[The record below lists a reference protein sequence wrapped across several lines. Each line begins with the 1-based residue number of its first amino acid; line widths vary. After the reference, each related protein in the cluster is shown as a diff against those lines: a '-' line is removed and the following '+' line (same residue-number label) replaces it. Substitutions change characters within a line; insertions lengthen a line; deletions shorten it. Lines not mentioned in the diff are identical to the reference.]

1 MLCSGDRVVAG
12 VSGGADSVCLFF
24 LLLALQQKMELSL
37 AVVHINHGIRPEAE
51 EDARYVEKLCAEWG
65 IAFFL
70 VEKDVKA
77 EAEALKCSEEEAGR
91 RVRYEAFRQAAESF
105 HADKIAVAH
114 NSNDRSETMLFHLFR
129 GTGISGLSSI
139 PPVRDRII
147 RPLLCLERWEIE
159 EYLEMKGVSYCI
171 DATNDGDDYTRNR
184 IRHHILP
191 YVEKEIVPGSVS
203 HMAQT
208 AELLLETEDYL
219 QQQTLAAMEG
229 CVICDKEERAGQRY
243 LISVAG
249 LLSCHPVLQK
259 RLLFHLVK
267 ALSPQARDISY
278 VHIKKLLG
286 LFTGKGNRR
295 VSLPFHI
302 VGRREYDR
310 VMLERG
316 ESLKEQAAGLG
327 CRQESRNPQ
336 DREASA
342 EQIISLNIPQL
353 GAYSGANGSF
363 QEMITEWGI
372 PQSGTQQVLWGNFR
386 IEYKILENFGEK
398 NQELPGNEY
407 TKWFD
412 CDKIIKPPEIRTRKS
427 GDYLTLADKGGKL
440 IHQSLK
446 DFFINKKIPAKERE
460 QIPLLAEGAHV
471 IWLVGH
477 RISEYYKVSKDTR
490 HILQVQIMKDTDD

>member
-1 MLCSGDRVVAG
+1 MLCPGDRVVAG

-37 AVVHINHGIRPEAE
+37 AVVHINHGIRSEAG

-65 IAFFL
+65 ITFFL
-70 VEKDVKA
+70 VEKNVKA

-129 GTGISGLSSI
+129 GTGIRGLGSI

-147 RPLLCLERWEIE
+147 RPLLCLERQEIE
-159 EYLEMKGVSYCI
+159 EYLEIKGVSYCI

-191 YVEKEIVPGSVS
+191 YVEKEIVSGCVS

-219 QQQTLAAMEG
+219 QQQTMAAMKD
-229 CVICDKEERAGQRY
+229 CVICDEEAGAGQRY
-243 LISVAG
+243 AISVAG

-259 RLLFHLVK
+259 RLLFYLVK

-278 VHIKKLLG
+278 VHMEKLLE

-295 VSLPFHI
+295 ISLPFHI
-302 VGRREYDR
+302 VGRREYNR
-310 VMLERG
+310 VMLER
-316 ESLKEQAAGLG
+316 EEEETPKQ
-327 CRQESRNPQ
+327 
-336 DREASA
+336 
-342 EQIISLNIPQL
+342 QI
-353 GAYSGANGSF
+353 
-363 QEMITEWGI
+363 
-372 PQSGTQQVLWGNFR
+372 LWGNFR
-386 IEYKILENFGEK
+386 IEYKILENFVEK
-398 NQELPGNEY
+398 NQELPRNEY

-412 CDKIIKPPEIRTRKS
+412 CDKIIKPPEFRTRKP
-427 GDYLTLADKGGKL
+427 GDYLTLADKEGKL

-460 QIPLLAEGAHV
+460 RIPLLAEGSHV

-490 HILQVQIMKDTDD
+490 HILQVQIIKEI

>member
-1 MLCSGDRVVAG
+1 MLCPGDRVVAG

-37 AVVHINHGIRPEAE
+37 AVVHINHGIRPEAG
-51 EDARYVEKLCAEWG
+51 EDARYVEKLCAERG

-129 GTGISGLSSI
+129 GTGIRGLGSI

-147 RPLLCLERWEIE
+147 RPLLCLERQEIE
-159 EYLEMKGVSYCI
+159 EYLEIKGVSYCI

-191 YVEKEIVPGSVS
+191 YVEKEIVPGCVS

-219 QQQTLAAMEG
+219 QQQTMAAMKD
-229 CVICDKEERAGQRY
+229 CVVCDEEAGAGQQY
-243 LISVAG
+243 VISVAG

-259 RLLFHLVK
+259 RLLFYLVK

-278 VHIKKLLG
+278 VHIEKLLE

-295 VSLPFHI
+295 ISLPFHI
-302 VGRREYDR
+302 VGRREYNR
-310 VMLERG
+310 VMLER
-316 ESLKEQAAGLG
+316 EE
-327 CRQESRNPQ
+327 
-336 DREASA
+336 EAPKQ
-342 EQIISLNIPQL
+342 QI
-353 GAYSGANGSF
+353 
-363 QEMITEWGI
+363 
-372 PQSGTQQVLWGNFR
+372 LWGNFR
-386 IEYKILENFGEK
+386 IEYKILENFVEK
-398 NQELPGNEY
+398 NQELPRNEY

-412 CDKIIKPPEIRTRKS
+412 CDKIIKPPEFRTRKP
-427 GDYLTLADKGGKL
+427 GDYLTLADKEGKL

-460 QIPLLAEGAHV
+460 QIPLLAEGSHV

-490 HILQVQIMKDTDD
+490 HILQVQIIKEI

>member
-1 MLCSGDRVVAG
+1 MLCPGDRVVAG

-37 AVVHINHGIRPEAE
+37 AVVHINHGIRPEAG

-65 IAFFL
+65 ITFFL

-77 EAEALKCSEEEAGR
+77 EAETLKCSEEEAGR

-129 GTGISGLSSI
+129 GTGIRGLGSI
-139 PPVRDRII
+139 PPMRDRII
-147 RPLLCLERWEIE
+147 RPLLCLERQEIE
-159 EYLEMKGVSYCI
+159 EYLEIKGVSYCI

-191 YVEKEIVPGSVS
+191 YVEKEIAPGCVS

-219 QQQTLAAMEG
+219 QQQTMAAMKD
-229 CVICDKEERAGQRY
+229 CVVCDEETGAGQRY
-243 LISVAG
+243 AISVAG
-249 LLSCHPVLQK
+249 LLNCHPVLQK
-259 RLLFHLVK
+259 RLLFYLVK

-278 VHIKKLLG
+278 VHIEKLLE

-295 VSLPFHI
+295 ISLPFYI

-310 VMLERG
+310 VMLER
-316 ESLKEQAAGLG
+316 ESVKSHTEECQGQAFFSERESCRLVVSLSL
-327 CRQESRNPQ
+327 RQE
-336 DREASA
+336 EAPKQ
-342 EQIISLNIPQL
+342 QI
-353 GAYSGANGSF
+353 
-363 QEMITEWGI
+363 
-372 PQSGTQQVLWGNFR
+372 LWGNFR
-386 IEYKILENFGEK
+386 IEYKILENFVEK
-398 NQELPGNEY
+398 NQELPRNEY

-412 CDKIIKPPEIRTRKS
+412 CDKIIKPLEFRTRKP
-427 GDYLTLADKGGKL
+427 GDYLTLADKEGKL

-460 QIPLLAEGAHV
+460 RIPLLAEGSHV

-490 HILQVQIMKDTDD
+490 HILQVQIIKEI

>member
-1 MLCSGDRVVAG
+1 MLCPGDRVVAG

-37 AVVHINHGIRPEAE
+37 AVVHINHGIRPEAG

-129 GTGISGLSSI
+129 GTGIRGLGSI

-147 RPLLCLERWEIE
+147 RPLLCLERQEIE
-159 EYLEMKGVSYCI
+159 EYLEIKGVSYCI

-191 YVEKEIVPGSVS
+191 YVEKEIAPGCVS

-219 QQQTLAAMEG
+219 QQQTLAAMED
-229 CVICDKEERAGQRY
+229 CVICDEEAGAGQRY
-243 LISVAG
+243 AISVAE

-259 RLLFHLVK
+259 RLLFYLVK

-278 VHIKKLLG
+278 VHIEKLLG

-295 VSLPFHI
+295 ISLPFHI

-310 VMLERG
+310 VILER
-316 ESLKEQAAGLG
+316 EEEEDPKQ
-327 CRQESRNPQ
+327 
-336 DREASA
+336 
-342 EQIISLNIPQL
+342 QI
-353 GAYSGANGSF
+353 
-363 QEMITEWGI
+363 
-372 PQSGTQQVLWGNFR
+372 LWGNFR
-386 IEYKILENFGEK
+386 IEYKILENFVEK
-398 NQELPGNEY
+398 NQELPRNEY

-412 CDKIIKPPEIRTRKS
+412 CDKIIKPPEFRTRKP
-427 GDYLTLADKGGKL
+427 GDYLTLADKEGKL

-460 QIPLLAEGAHV
+460 QIPLLAEGSHV

-490 HILQVQIMKDTDD
+490 HILQVQIIKEI